1 MMEKTQWVQDLITST
16 VKEAAG
22 MDMGEVVKGGLKVM
36 FGETGGRGGRVVVQF
51 YNTY

>member
-1 MMEKTQWVQDLITST
+1 MMEKTQWAQDLITST

-36 FGETGGRGGRVVVQF
+36 FGETRGGRVVVQF